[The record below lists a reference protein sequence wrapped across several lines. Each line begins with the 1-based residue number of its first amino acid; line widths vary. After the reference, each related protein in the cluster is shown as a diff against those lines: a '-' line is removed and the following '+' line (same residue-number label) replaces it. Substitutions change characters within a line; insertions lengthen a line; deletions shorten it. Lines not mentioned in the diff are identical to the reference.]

1 MIAFVYKSL
10 YVIFFFCIHS
20 IKKRLYLYQ
29 YFISRLWIIS
39 GLYKKGENI
48 GCFSLSSSF
57 AWSVALTVLHWF
69 CCQSSMFTALFT
81 HVTLAFL
88 SWRGFIEVLI
98 EGCQHYLVNT
108 HAQSYPPTPAPHP
121 YTPLPVYTHTHTSLT
136 Q

>member
-1 MIAFVYKSL
+1 MNMHSKPMVLFYFLIFFLQNWFYNADCMIAFVYKSL
-10 YVIFFFCIHS
+10 YVIFFFFCIHS
-20 IKKRLYLYQ
+20 IKKKRLYLYQ

-88 SWRGFIEVLI
+88 SWRGFI
-98 EGCQHYLVNT
+98 GS
-108 HAQSYPPTPAPHP
+108 SYRGLS
-121 YTPLPVYTHTHTSLT
+121 PLFG
-136 Q
+136 